1 MVRKIA
7 TIIWNLITND
17 EMYEDEIGYEK
28 GEIQKMKIVKTE
40 TFSIDERITIIS
52 GIIAIIGNEE
62 EEST

>member
-1 MVRKIA
+1 
-7 TIIWNLITND
+7 
-17 EMYEDEIGYEK
+17 MYEDEIGYEK